1 LLFFKK
7 TAMLRAIDAP
17 PAQNPYRMILRRRM
31 PEPVLALLLFLMG
44 VWLWDN
50 HFGHEM
56 GYEDDACRMALV
68 KIDRDLRLA
77 ESAKE
82 FPPWLRTAAGIESLE
97 DTIQISVESL
107 AILGTENALD
117 VEGAY
122 ALAILDAM
130 RHGNN
135 PVRGPFSDPRL
146 PGPPDPR
153 IIIGR
158 VADGQ
163 DSWWDRQYLIGFGNQ
178 GAIEIGLKPPTA
190 EEDSRNRELTLRAV
204 ICRCAVW
211 VFALVGVFFVPRT
224 LGAFMRALRS
234 RSKGYVGRI
243 SANFGLGVFLLAY
256 LASVGFERFLSAVIA
271 GEFTDRPIYLEP
283 PVLAALD
290 AATRFLPALVALS
303 FLYRRGGHVGSRLGL
318 FAKPDL
324 FLILGT
330 FTLLT
335 VIDFGLKHAFS
346 GRMDHD
352 PTGGL
357 TSSES
362 GWWGLVL
369 ALVSACLA
377 APVAEEILYRGV
389 LFRSLANGLRVPA
402 ATLFSALV
410 FAVVHFYEPYGLVS
424 VGIFGAACALCFA
437 ASGNLATAILLHML
451 YNFVIKVPEWIVYHA
466 PL

>member
-1 LLFFKK
+1 
-7 TAMLRAIDAP
+7 MLRGIEAR
-17 PAQNPYRMILRRRM
+17 PAKNPYRQILRRRV

-50 HFGHEM
+50 HFGEEA
-56 GYEDDACRMALV
+56 GYEQDACRMALV

-77 ESAKE
+77 ESAGD
-82 FPPWLRTAAGIESLE
+82 FPPWLRTAAGIGDLKE
-97 DTIQISVESL
+97 TIQISVQSL

-122 ALAILDAM
+122 ALAILDAV

-158 VADGQ
+158 VADGT

-178 GAIEIGLKPPTA
+178 GATEIGLQVRTA
-190 EEDSRNRELTLRAV
+190 EEDSRNRELALRAV
-204 ICRCAVW
+204 VCRCAVW
-211 VFALVGVFFVPRT
+211 VLALVGVFFIPRT
-224 LGAFMRALRS
+224 LGAWGRALRS
-234 RSKGYVGRI
+234 RPKGYAGRI
-243 SANFGLGVFLLAY
+243 STNLGLGVFLLAY
-256 LASVGFERFLSAVIA
+256 LASVGFERLLSAVIA
-271 GEFTDRPIYLEP
+271 GEFSGHPIYLEP
-283 PVLAALD
+283 PLLALLD
-290 AATRFLPALVALS
+290 GGTRFLPALVALG

-318 FAKPDL
+318 FAKPDV
-324 FLILGT
+324 FLIFGT
-330 FTLLT
+330 FALLT
-335 VIDFGLKHAFS
+335 VVDFGLKHLFA
-346 GRMDHD
+346 GRVAPD

-357 TSSES
+357 SSSEA

-402 ATLFSALV
+402 ATLFSAAV

-424 VGIFGAACALCFA
+424 VGVFGAACALCFA
-437 ASGNLATAILLHML
+437 ASGNLATAIVLHMV

>member
-1 LLFFKK
+1 
-7 TAMLRAIDAP
+7 MLRAIEAR
-17 PAQNPYRMILRRRM
+17 AAKNPYRQILRRRI

-50 HFGHEM
+50 HFGEEM
-56 GYEDDACRMALV
+56 GYEQDACQMALV

-77 ESAKE
+77 ESGRD
-82 FPPWLRTAAGIESLE
+82 FPPWLRTAAGIGGLE
-97 DTIQISVESL
+97 ETIQISVQSL

-122 ALAILDAM
+122 ALAILDAL

-153 IIIGR
+153 LIIAR

-178 GAIEIGLKPPTA
+178 GATEIGLKPPTA
-190 EEDSRNRELTLRAV
+190 EEDSRNRELALRAV
-204 ICRCAVW
+204 VCRCAVW

-224 LGAFMRALRS
+224 LGAFARALRS

-243 SANFGLGVFLLAY
+243 SANLGLGVFLLAY

-271 GEFTDRPIYLEP
+271 GEFTDHAIYLEP
-283 PVLAALD
+283 PVLALLD
-290 AATRFLPALVALS
+290 AGTRFLPALVALG

-335 VIDFGLKHAFS
+335 MIDFGLKHAFS

-357 TSSES
+357 VSSEA

-369 ALVSACLA
+369 ALASACLA

-389 LFRSLANGLRVPA
+389 LFRSLANGIRVPA
-402 ATLFSALV
+402 ATLFSAAV

-437 ASGNLATAILLHML
+437 ASGSLATAILLHML

>member
-1 LLFFKK
+1 LRIFKK
-7 TAMLRAIDAP
+7 TATLRAIEAR
-17 PAQNPYRMILRRRM
+17 AAKNPYRQILRRRV

-50 HFGHEM
+50 HFGEEM
-56 GYEDDACRMALV
+56 GYEQDACRMALV

-77 ESAKE
+77 ESAEE
-82 FPPWLRTAAGIESLE
+82 FPPWLRTVAGIDDLKG
-97 DTIQISVESL
+97 TIQTSVQSL

-122 ALAILDAM
+122 ALAILDAI

-146 PGPPDPR
+146 PGPPSPR

-163 DSWWDRQYLIGFGNQ
+163 DSWWDRQYLIGFGDQ
-178 GAIEIGLKPPTA
+178 GATEIGLAPRTV
-190 EEDSRNRELTLRAV
+190 EEDSRNRELALRAV
-204 ICRCAVW
+204 VCRGAVW
-211 VFALVGVFFVPRT
+211 VFALVGLFFLPRT
-224 LGAFMRALRS
+224 LRAFWRALHS
-234 RSKGYVGRI
+234 RSKGYIGRVP
-243 SANFGLGVFLLAY
+243 ANLGLGVFLLAY
-256 LASVGFERFLSAVIA
+256 LASIGFERLLSAVIA
-271 GEFTDRPIYLEP
+271 GEFTGHPIYLEP
-283 PVLAALD
+283 PLLAALD
-290 AATRFLPALVALS
+290 GATRFLPALVALG

-335 VIDFGLKHAFS
+335 VIDFGLKHGLS
-346 GRMDHD
+346 RWMEHD

-357 TSSES
+357 SAAES
-362 GWWGLVL
+362 GWWGLGLVL
-369 ALVSACLA
+369 ISACLA

-402 ATLFSALV
+402 ATLLSAAV

-424 VGIFGAACALCFA
+424 VGIFGAACALCFV
-437 ASGNLATAILLHML
+437 ASGNLATAIVLHML

>member
-1 LLFFKK
+1 MASIEARVAK
-7 TAMLRAIDAP
+7 RAD
-17 PAQNPYRMILRRRM
+17 NPYRLILRRRV
-31 PEPVLALLLFLMG
+31 PEPFLALLLFLMG

-50 HFGHEM
+50 HFGEEM
-56 GYEDDACRMALV
+56 GYDPDASRMALV

-77 ESAKE
+77 ESAE
-82 FPPWLRTAAGIESLE
+82 DYPTWLRKAVGIGDLKE
-97 DTIQISVESL
+97 TIQTSVQSL

-122 ALAILDAM
+122 ALAILDAI

-135 PVRGPFSDPRL
+135 PVRGPFVDPRL

-153 IIIGR
+153 IIIAR
-158 VADGQ
+158 VAHGQ
-163 DSWWDRQYLIGFGNQ
+163 DPWWDRQYLIGFGDQ
-178 GAIEIGLKPPTA
+178 GAPTIALHPRAA
-190 EEDSRNRELTLRAV
+190 EEDSRNRELALRAV
-204 ICRCAVW
+204 VCRGSVW
-211 VFALVGVFFVPRT
+211 LLAGLGIFFVPRT
-224 LGAFMRALRS
+224 LRAFGRALRS
-234 RSKGYVGRI
+234 RSKGYAGRI
-243 SANFGLGVFLLAY
+243 PTNLGLGVFLLAY
-256 LASVGFERFLSAVIA
+256 LAAVGFERLLSSVIA
-271 GEFTDRPIYLEP
+271 GEFGGQPIYLEP
-283 PVLAALD
+283 PVLALLD
-290 AATRFLPALVALS
+290 GGTRFLPAMVALA
-303 FLYRRGGHVGSRLGL
+303 FLYRRGGHVSSRLGL

-324 FLILGT
+324 FLIFGT
-330 FTLLT
+330 FALLT
-335 VIDFGLKHAFS
+335 ATDFLLKEAFAE
-346 GRMDHD
+346 RMAPD

-357 TSSES
+357 NASEA

-389 LFRSLANGLRVPA
+389 LFRSLANGIRVPA
-402 ATLFSALV
+402 ATLFSAAV

-437 ASGNLATAILLHML
+437 ASGNLATAIALHMI